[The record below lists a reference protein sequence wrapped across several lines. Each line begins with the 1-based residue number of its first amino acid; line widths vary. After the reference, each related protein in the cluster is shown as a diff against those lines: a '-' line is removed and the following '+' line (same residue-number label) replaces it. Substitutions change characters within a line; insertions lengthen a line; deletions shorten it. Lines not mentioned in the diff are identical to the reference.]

1 MLRTP
6 LALLTLALLA
16 GLVAA
21 CGDEGGGGKRTDAPR
36 GSPGGTGPGGAGGG
50 VLKVG
55 VILPMTGGHA
65 DFGVEAWNAM
75 QLALDDLKA
84 KKSPKVAW
92 ELILK
97 DEQSKPEAGGT
108 QAKTLINTAG
118 VHVIVGSVTSGI
130 TKKVFQECREAGVPG
145 LTPGATN
152 DQITIEGGPYTSRIC
167 FKDGFQG
174 PALANFALS
183 QGWKKVAVAEDKA
196 APYATGLSA
205 SFRKEYEAKGGT
217 VVREYYQGGDADFSN
232 LVANVAAA
240 KADVIF
246 ISVYYGDAGVMLK
259 QAQGSWG
266 ETPVIGG
273 YGFDGQSLMDL
284 AGQVKNPIMFTTH
297 FAADDPNP
305 LVQSFTKR
313 YKERFGKAPGAMAA
327 VGYDALIVLADA
339 IDRCPDPFD
348 RKLLAEAIAKTR
360 GVKGVTGE
368 MSLDNP
374 ERTPKKQLVVVKM
387 DDGFKFVKAVSPE

>member
-1 MLRTP
+1 MRLLRLLP
-6 LALLTLALLA
+6 VAALAALL
-16 GLVAA
+16 GS
-21 CGDEGGGGKRTDAPR
+21 CGDED
-36 GSPGGTGPGGAGGG
+36 SGPK

-55 VILPMTGGHA
+55 VILPMTGVHA

-75 QLALDDLKA
+75 QLALEDLKA
-84 KKSPKVAW
+84 KKSPKVPW
-92 ELILK
+92 ELTLK
-97 DEQSKPEAGGT
+97 DEHSDPQTGGT
-108 QAKTLINTAG
+108 QAKTLINTVG
-118 VHVIVGSVTSGI
+118 VHVVVGSVTSGI
-130 TKKVFQECREAGVPG
+130 TKKVFHECKEAGVPG

-152 DQITIEGGPYTSRIC
+152 DEITKDCLYCSRIC

-217 VVREYYQGGDADFSN
+217 VVREFYQGGDADFSN
-232 LVANVAAA
+232 LIANLAAA

-246 ISVYYGDAGVMLK
+246 ISGYYGDAGPMLK

-273 YGFDGQSLMDL
+273 DGFDGEGLIHL

-313 YKERFGKAPGAMAA
+313 YKERFGKNPGAMAA
-327 VGYDALIVLADA
+327 VGHDALLVLADA
-339 IDRCPDPFD
+339 IDRCADPFD
-348 RKLLAEAIAKTR
+348 RKQLAEAIAKTR

-368 MSLDNP
+368 MTLDNP
-374 ERTPKKQLVVVKM
+374 ERTPKKPLVVVRV
-387 DDGFKFVKAVSPE
+387 DNGFKFVKAVTPE